1 MRHPIRAT
9 LSATLAMLA
18 LLWAGVPVEAGI
30 GVGLAI
36 GWIIAATTP
45 DRHER
50 ILRHRQTEDF
60 LIHHY
65 DD

>member
-1 MRHPIRAT
+1 
-9 LSATLAMLA
+9 MLA